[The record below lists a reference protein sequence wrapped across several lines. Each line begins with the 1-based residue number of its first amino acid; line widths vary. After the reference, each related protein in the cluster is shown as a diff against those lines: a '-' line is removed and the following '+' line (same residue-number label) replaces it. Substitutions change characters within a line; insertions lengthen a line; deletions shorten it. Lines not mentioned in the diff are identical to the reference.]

1 MKKDQKLT
9 RSEIRQVQLE
19 MLDEVDAFCR
29 KNNIRYSLAFG
40 TLLGAVR
47 HKGFIPWDDD
57 MDIIMPLPDMLRFK
71 ELFKSEKIQYIDIDT
86 ENHYPNHFSR
96 IAYRPTYDRVN
107 RFVKSYGVNIDIYP
121 VVGMPDTEEQIQ
133 AFLKDLKPLYKK
145 RMYYRKLRRDM
156 LKKFPF
162 AFTPGFDAVISRFR
176 VVVLNSFPYQG
187 AKNFLHAGSVRRVN
201 IFGFDVFDSMT
212 EFDFEGHKYM
222 GLARYDEYLTQ
233 CYGDYMQ
240 LPPEDKRVG
249 THTGNFFWRKERKE

>member
-1 MKKDQKLT
+1 MKDQQLT
-9 RSEIRQVQLE
+9 QSEIRQVQLE

-29 KNNIRYSLAFG
+29 ANNLRYSLAFG

-47 HKGFIPWDDD
+47 HKGYIPWDDD
-57 MDIIMPLPDMLRFK
+57 MDIIMPLPDLLRFK
-71 ELFKSEKIQYIDIDT
+71 ELFRSEKIQYIDIDT
-86 ENHYPNHFSR
+86 ERHYPYHFSR
-96 IAYRPTYDRVN
+96 IAYRPTYDRFS
-107 RFVKSYGVNIDIYP
+107 RFVKFYGVNIDIYP

-133 AFLKDLKPLYKK
+133 TFLKDIQHLTKK
-145 RMYYRKLRRDM
+145 RRFFNKWRKRFLRR
-156 LKKFPF
+156 LPF
-162 AFTPGFDAVISRFR
+162 AFTPGFDSLMLRNRDI
-176 VVVLNSFPYQG
+176 VLNSFPYVG

-212 EFDFEGHKYM
+212 EYDFEGHKYM

-249 THTGNFFWRKERKE
+249 THGGLFFWK